1 METIV
6 LDNKNSVVTSVLE
19 TNYVNNASTDSAVVE
34 TSTPVFITLTNTE
47 TVLVEVDNSQV
58 VVTGLL
64 GPAGKDG
71 VSEENIVYSK
81 RTDFIDDNTLY
92 KGEALPGSS
101 ENSSTWRIRKI
112 NMYADGDVTE
122 TWADGVATFDKVW
135 ANRSSYTYE

>member
-1 METIV
+1 MEAVV

-19 TNYVNNASTDSAVVE
+19 TNYVNNASTDSAVIE
-34 TSTPVFITLTNTE
+34 NSTPVFITLTNTE

-122 TWADGVATFDKVW
+122 TWALGSAEFNKVW
-135 ANRSSYTYE
+135 ADRTTYTYV

>member
-34 TSTPVFITLTNTE
+34 TSIPVFITLTNTE